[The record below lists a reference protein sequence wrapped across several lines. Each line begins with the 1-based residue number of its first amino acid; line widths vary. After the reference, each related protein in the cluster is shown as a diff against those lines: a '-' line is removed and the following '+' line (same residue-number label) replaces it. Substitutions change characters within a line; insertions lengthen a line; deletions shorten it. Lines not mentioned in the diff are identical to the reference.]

1 MEQLIKQTKIYEI
14 LKSAKQ
20 SGSLSHA
27 YLINLDDEK
36 ILKDFLKELSL
47 VFFDENFTLKERIEN
62 ETFSDI
68 LFFPKD
74 GAKFLVEDAERIVEE
89 SAIMPVEGDIKLFV
103 ITDLSKATPQSQNK
117 LLKVI
122 EEPPKGVYFLFGA
135 SNLFSILPT
144 VLSRVKT
151 LDVPPF
157 SAEQVTEYFQRN
169 VFFKENQKPF
179 VRPCA
184 ALCMGKIGS
193 TEKLVLSGDYQPLIS
208 CCQSLLL
215 CEKDELP
222 VLVKKVGEP
231 SFKGLIFSTLSIIFK
246 DALLIKKG
254 IENTSLKEEEFWIK
268 KVANKFSFNTL
279 LFAFECILNAEK
291 ELFFHSSFSMTLETC
306 LLKIFNH

>member
-1 MEQLIKQTKIYEI
+1 MEKLVGQTKVYEI
-14 LKSAKQ
+14 LKSAKK

-47 VFFDENFTLKERIEN
+47 VFFKESSSLKERIEN
-62 ETFSDI
+62 ETFSDLLI
-68 LFFPKD
+68 FPKE
-74 GAKFLVEDAERIVEE
+74 GVKFLVEDAERIVEE
-89 SAIMPVEGDIKLFV
+89 SAIMPVEGDIKLFL
-103 ITDLSKATPQSQNK
+103 ISDLSKATPQSQNK
-117 LLKVI
+117 LLKVL

-169 VFFKENQKPF
+169 VFFKESQKPF
-179 VRPCA
+179 VRPSA

-215 CEKDELP
+215 CEKDEIP

-246 DALLIKKG
+246 DAVLLKKG
-254 IENTSLKEEEFWIK
+254 LLGVALKEEEFWIK
-268 KVANKFSFNTL
+268 KVANKFSLKTL
-279 LFAFECILNAEK
+279 LYAFECILKAEK
-291 ELFFHSSFSMTLETC
+291 ELFFHSSFSMTLEAC